1 MSTPFG
7 RYLLENRIAAGGMG
21 EVYLARMAGAGGFE
35 KRVVIKRV
43 LPHLSESKE
52 FVDRFLDEGRLV
64 VQLNHSNIAQILDM
78 GEVDG
83 QYFMAIEY
91 VDGLD
96 LRSMIRQ
103 LRERKTPCPVE
114 VALHVIGEVAKGL
127 HYAHTRT
134 NQSGKSLGIIHR
146 DVSPSNVVISRSG
159 EVKLLDFGI
168 AMAHERR
175 VESVSGALHGK
186 FVYMSPE
193 QAAGRPLDPRSDLFS
208 LGVVLYEL
216 LAGVRPFEGESD
228 LRTLELIREAKLKPI
243 TSYRSDLPDAVVAIV
258 LRLLDPNPERRFRTG
273 DELHRAILGYF
284 LEARVVVSHG
294 DLTALTRPLLAS
306 KTPVPL
312 SLDDALNHELNAL
325 LDSGGPRRGS
335 SPASTRVGAVP
346 ETVDIV
352 RPTTATT
359 GRTLEADA
367 PVPRSSR
374 NRILI
379 ASVVLLVTVLVA
391 MNLTMLSK
399 LGERDRESYV
409 APAIQP
415 LATSPVPGSANAPMP
430 TEPASRPTEPVI
442 SNRAPE
448 ASALDAVP
456 DLPPVEARSAEA
468 RSAEARLAE
477 ARLVEARLVEARLAE
492 ARLVEARLV
501 EVRLVEARLAEEM
514 DGRRERAELFV
525 PPEPEP
531 RVVTI
536 EVEPKEATLTA
547 RGASTTGTMRLKLK
561 PNESVKVEAS
571 LAGWTTQSATA
582 TYRGKG
588 TLKLQLLQFGTLQVR
603 IFPASASIKI
613 GNQSRKVGQGNV
625 LSALLEPGEH
635 RLVVQCDDCMP
646 PRHEATFRIDA
657 GKETTLSQIRLE
669 KASPPP

>member
-7 RYLLENRIAAGGMG
+7 RYLLESRIAAGGMG

-134 NQSGKSLGIIHR
+134 NESGKSLGIIHR

-228 LRTLELIREAKLKPI
+228 LRTLELIREAKHKPI
-243 TSYRSDLPDAVVAIV
+243 TAYRSDLPAAVVDIV
-258 LRLLDPNPERRFRTG
+258 ERLLDPVPDRRCRSG

-312 SLDDALNHELNAL
+312 TLDDALNHQFDAL
-325 LDSGGPRRGS
+325 LGAGSPGRVGS
-335 SPASTRVGAVP
+335 SPATRVGAVP

-379 ASVVLLVTVLVA
+379 ASVLLLVTVLVA

-399 LGERDRESYV
+399 LDERDRESYV
-409 APAIQP
+409 APAILP
-415 LATSPVPGSANAPMP
+415 LPASPVPGPAQAPMP
-430 TEPASRPTEPVI
+430 TDSVVRPSVVGPETTPASPETPGTGLPARPFESTETRFAERRSPDV
-442 SNRAPE
+442 
-448 ASALDAVP
+448 ASTTP
-456 DLPPVEARSAEA
+456 
-468 RSAEARLAE
+468 
-477 ARLVEARLVEARLAE
+477 
-492 ARLVEARLV
+492 
-501 EVRLVEARLAEEM
+501 
-514 DGRRERAELFV
+514 
-525 PPEPEP
+525 PPEPEH
-531 RVVTI
+531 RNVTVD
-536 EVEPKEATLTA
+536 VEPKEATLSA
-547 RGASTTGTMRLKLK
+547 RGKTEKASIRLKLK
-561 PNESVKVEAS
+561 PGEAVEVSAS
-571 LAGWTTQSATA
+571 LDG
-582 TYRGKG
+582 Y
-588 TLKLQLLQFGTLQVR
+588 
-603 IFPASASIKI
+603 ASASTKVTFSSKSTVTLRLEQLGNMQVGVFPARATVSVDGKRI
-613 GNQSRKVGQGNV
+613 GSGNNKYTAS
-625 LSALLEPGEH
+625 LKPGDHE
-635 RLVVQCDDCMP
+635 LVVECSDCIRT
-646 PRHEATFRIDA
+646 RHGATFAIKA
-657 GKETTLSQIRLE
+657 GETTRVSTINLTE
-669 KASPPP
+669 ASPTQ

>member
-7 RYLLENRIAAGGMG
+7 RYLLESRIAAGGMG

-103 LRERKTPCPVE
+103 LRERKTPCPIE

-134 NQSGKSLGIIHR
+134 SESGKSLGIIHR

-216 LAGVRPFEGESD
+216 LAGIRPFEGESD
-228 LRTLELIREAKLKPI
+228 LRTLELIREAKHKPI
-243 TSYRSDLPDAVVAIV
+243 TVYRSDLPRAVVDIV
-258 LRLLDPNPERRFRTG
+258 ERLLDPVPDRRFRSG

-306 KTPVPL
+306 KAPVPL
-312 SLDDALNHELNAL
+312 TLDDALNHQFDAL
-325 LDSGGPRRGS
+325 LGGGSPGRAGS
-335 SPASTRVGAVP
+335 SPATRVGAVP

-399 LGERDRESYV
+399 LDERDRESYV
-409 APAIQP
+409 APAILP
-415 LATSPVPGSANAPMP
+415 LPASPVPGPALAPMP
-430 TEPASRPTEPVI
+430 TDAVAQPPVVAPDTTPVRPETALSARPFESTEDPRGQVRGEI
-442 SNRAPE
+442 E
-448 ASALDAVP
+448 VASAP
-456 DLPPVEARSAEA
+456 
-468 RSAEARLAE
+468 
-477 ARLVEARLVEARLAE
+477 
-492 ARLVEARLV
+492 
-501 EVRLVEARLAEEM
+501 
-514 DGRRERAELFV
+514 
-525 PPEPEP
+525 PPEPEH
-531 RVVTI
+531 RTVTVD
-536 EVEPKEATLTA
+536 VEPKEATLTA
-547 RGASTTGTMRLKLK
+547 RGKSEKESMRLKLK
-561 PNESVKVEAS
+561 PGEAVEVSAS
-571 LAGWTTQSATA
+571 LDGYASASTKV
-582 TYRGKG
+582 TFSGKSSV
-588 TLKLQLLQFGTLQVR
+588 TLRLKQLGTLQVR
-603 IFPASASIKI
+603 IFPASASIKVD
-613 GNQSRKVGQGNV
+613 GRPRKVGQGNV
-625 LSALLEPGEH
+625 LSTPLEPGQH
-635 RLVVQCDDCMP
+635 DLVVQCDDCIP
-646 PRHEATFRIDA
+646 PRFETTFTIDA
-657 GKETTLSQIRLE
+657 GKETKLSQIRLE